1 MFGLLSVNMIN
12 RTQYMV
18 FILAALISCFFVW
31 GCENNMDELPNAANK
46 KISVEEA
53 LNIQSYLSNGGVL
66 RAKLTAPLFLRYQSE
81 VPKVEFPKTLHV
93 DFYDSLMKIESQ
105 LFAKYGEYKENEN
118 KVLLRDSVITFNIK
132 GDTLFTNELYWD
144 QNKQV
149 FFTDKPVTISQ
160 SVPYRQ
166 KIYGIGL
173 TADQNLRWFT
183 ITNLQAPSFTQ
194 VSDSLL
200 Q

>member
-1 MFGLLSVNMIN
+1 MTNRLLHI
-12 RTQYMV
+12 
-18 FILAALISCFFVW
+18 ICGLAAVTGCFFFQA
-31 GCENNMDELPNAANK
+31 CENDMKDVDK
-46 KISVEEA
+46 FGRKHVSVEEGKE
-53 LNIQSYLSNGGVL
+53 IQSFLSNGGVL
-66 RAKLTAPLFLRYQSE
+66 RAKLTAPVFMRHQTQ

-93 DFYDSLMKIESQ
+93 DFFDSTRNIESQ

-118 KVLLRDSVITFNIK
+118 KVYLRDSIVVFNIK
-132 GDTLFTNELYWD
+132 GDTLFTDELFWD

-149 FFTDKPVTISQ
+149 FYTDKPVVISQ
-160 SVPYRQ
+160 TAPQRQ

-183 ITNLQAPSFTQ
+183 IKNLQPPSFT
-194 VSDSLL
+194 VIPDSTY